1 MAPTVGSAGAAV
13 HVRLLCPTCLQFA
26 HLRLYGGG
34 GSIGGRMSSKD
45 DMVEEIMETKVALA
59 TKKNCAKHVSR
70 PTITWLLRMH
80 ILRVLPGLF
89 LPNFE
94 GRLINKQLRTY
105 QKGCL

>member
-59 TKKNCAKHVSR
+59 TKKNCA
-70 PTITWLLRMH
+70 
-80 ILRVLPGLF
+80 
-89 LPNFE
+89 
-94 GRLINKQLRTY
+94 
-105 QKGCL
+105 